1 MREKYDGIGKK
12 KKKTVTWLV
21 FTNLLNVKLAL
32 FPDIHLFSLE
42 YVLGLILPSQ
52 HKLKLVQLPKNKK
65 RIQRNLTDELQFE
78 FSLLLS
84 NSWLVSMNDKT
95 RMSLRYQKFFLYGK

>member
-1 MREKYDGIGKK
+1 MVSSLY
-12 KKKTVTWLV
+12 
-21 FTNLLNVKLAL
+21 LLNVRPAL
-32 FPDIHLFSLE
+32 FPDTHLFFLE

-65 RIQRNLTDELQFE
+65 RIQKTLTDELQFE
-78 FSLLLS
+78 FSIPLS

-95 RMSLRYQKFFLYGK
+95 RMSLRY